1 MSLFRFQMAVSLE
14 GFVAGP
20 NQSEQDP
27 LGVGGMRLHE
37 WVFELGAWR
46 KQMGREGDGRHRV
59 GSRAG
64 ACGRGRHGRAPGP
77 RGEAANRYL
86 AAGLLDEFEL
96 HVVPVLLGDGE
107 RLFVQ
112 VGRSSSG
119 RSARSRRP
127 A

>member
-1 MSLFRFQMAVSLE
+1 VTDGIESALE
-14 GFVAGP
+14 QARAAAG
-20 NQSEQDP
+20 DMDT
-27 LGVGGMRLHE
+27 L
-37 WVFELGAWR
+37 
-46 KQMGREGDGRHRV
+46 
-59 GSRAG
+59 
-64 ACGRGRHGRAPGP
+64 APGP